1 MSIHPTAIVDAGV
14 EVADGVSIGPFA
26 VIGPGVTIGENCI
39 IGAHSNLQGPL
50 TLGRSNRIGL
60 SCAIGHDPQIKG
72 RDGPWGATRIGDNN
86 RFREFT
92 QVHRSMHEDGATIV
106 GNRNYL
112 MAYSHI
118 AHDCVVGN
126 DVILGNAAV
135 LGGHVTC
142 DDRAFLSA
150 SAAVHQFCRIGRIA
164 MVGGLSAIHQ
174 DVPPFGMALGLRP
187 RRLEGL
193 NVIGMRRAG
202 LSRETRHSLN
212 AAYRVLFRGNLTL
225 GERLAAVPC
234 DTPEVEHVLE
244 FLKQSVRGVIGFGCL
259 SRDA

>member
-1 MSIHPTAIVDAGV
+1 MSIHPTVVVDESAELAPDV
-14 EVADGVSIGPFA
+14 RIGPFA
-26 VIGPGVTIGENCI
+26 VIGPDVHIGEGCV
-39 IGAHSNLQGPL
+39 IGPHAHLQGPL
-50 TLGRSNRIGL
+50 RLGNGNRIGF
-60 SCAIGHDPQIKG
+60 SCAIGHDPQIKASG
-72 RDGPWGATRIGDNN
+72 GPWGAARIGDNN

-92 QVHRSMHEDGATIV
+92 QVHRSMHEDGVTVV
-106 GNRNYL
+106 GNGNYL

-142 DDRAFLSA
+142 DDRAFISA
-150 SAAVHQFCRIGRIA
+150 SAAVHQFCRVGRIA

-174 DVPPFGMALGLRP
+174 DVPPFGMAVGLRP
-187 RRLEGL
+187 RRLDGL
-193 NVIGMRRAG
+193 NIIGMRRAG
-202 LSRETRHSLN
+202 LPPEARHALN
-212 AAYRVLFRGNLTL
+212 AAYRVLFRGNLPL

-244 FLKQSVRGVIGFGCL
+244 FLRQSVRGVIGFGCL